1 MRKRDEV
8 NLLQALPPVLEMTS
22 HLEAGCNGKS
32 LHFTDAVMPFSEASA
47 LPALASLQPLAV
59 LGAPYVL
66 PGRATRPPPGL
77 ALRDPSDCSWSE
89 TDASATERGK
99 DVKGKGEGIE
109 VLNILN

>member
-1 MRKRDEV
+1 MDS
-8 NLLQALPPVLEMTS
+8 LLHELI
-22 HLEAGCNGKS
+22 
-32 LHFTDAVMPFSEASA
+32 AVRELKASA

-89 TDASATERGK
+89 TDASATER
-99 DVKGKGEGIE
+99 VKGKGERRAVWTEIE
-109 VLNILN
+109 TL